1 MPWQTFLRDAA
12 REAEFW
18 SDSHQFVAMAKRKAI
33 DDYGLHSYR
42 KVHPAATRCQCC
54 LLMLL
59 SHPLALC
66 VAAAVQLSFMVQS
79 FLGCKTHKDRV
90 KISEELLALYQAV

>member
-1 MPWQTFLRDAA
+1 MRFTVCIQCSQQLDDLNCYRLRCPLPPWQTFLRDAA

-42 KVHPAATRCQCC
+42 KVHPAASLRCLDFC
-54 LLMLL
+54 
-59 SHPLALC
+59 
-66 VAAAVQLSFMVQS
+66 
-79 FLGCKTHKDRV
+79 
-90 KISEELLALYQAV
+90 